1 MAISVHKLD
10 IDCKTTVLSS
20 RSAVYKTAELAAKLH
35 RLNKSDFALG
45 KIYEAVLALRAG
57 SVATLSDGNGFYT
70 ASFGQH
76 GEYEFSFATGALPAP
91 LKRDDIIFY
100 DFTGEGS
107 EDLRL
112 NDRRLETYLKDRSV
126 FAAVLTPARTRPSGA
141 AYRRGQRQDQP
152 LYRQNSFRG
161 GARLRGKSALL
172 HLFSRTSR
180 RHPTQ
185 SERLCRGYRKF
196 RRRIHARQSAF
207 HRSRPQKSRGKQ
219 TRHIF

>member
-10 IDCKTTVLSS
+10 IDCVTTVLSS

-57 SVATLSDGNGFYT
+57 SVATLTDGNGFYT

-76 GEYEFSFATGALPAP
+76 GEYEFSFATGNLPAP

-112 NDRRLETYLKDRSV
+112 NDRRLET
-126 FAAVLTPARTRPSGA
+126 
-141 AYRRGQRQDQP
+141 
-152 LYRQNSFRG
+152 
-161 GARLRGKSALL
+161 
-172 HLFSRTSR
+172 
-180 RHPTQ
+180 
-185 SERLCRGYRKF
+185 
-196 RRRIHARQSAF
+196 
-207 HRSRPQKSRGKQ
+207 
-219 TRHIF
+219 